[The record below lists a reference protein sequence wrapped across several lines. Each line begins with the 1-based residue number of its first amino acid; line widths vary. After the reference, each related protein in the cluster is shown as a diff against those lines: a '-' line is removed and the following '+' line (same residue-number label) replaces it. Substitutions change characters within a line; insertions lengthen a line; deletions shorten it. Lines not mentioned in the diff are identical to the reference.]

1 MTTGTSREKTMQ
13 LSEIVDRQNSIISM
27 QSGIIN
33 DLFQLLSMHI
43 DAEELDSLPVVSKI
57 NAAAEIREELMR

>member
-13 LSEIVDRQNSIISM
+13 LSEIVDKQNSIISM
-27 QSGIIN
+27 QAGIIN
-33 DLFQLLSMHI
+33 ELFQLLSMHI

>member
-1 MTTGTSREKTMQ
+1 MQ

-27 QSGIIN
+27 QAGIIN

-43 DAEELDSLPVVSKI
+43 DAEELDSLPVVGKI
-57 NAAAEIREELMR
+57 NMAAEIREELMR

>member
-1 MTTGTSREKTMQ
+1 MQ

-27 QSGIIN
+27 QAGIIN

-43 DAEELDSLPVVSKI
+43 DAEELDSLPVGSKI

>member
-1 MTTGTSREKTMQ
+1 MQ

-27 QSGIIN
+27 QAGIIN

-43 DAEELDSLPVVSKI
+43 DAEEMDALPVVSKI
-57 NAAAEIREELMR
+57 NEAAKIREELTR

>member
-1 MTTGTSREKTMQ
+1 MQ

-27 QSGIIN
+27 QPGIIN

-43 DAEELDSLPVVSKI
+43 DAEEMDSLRVVSKI